1 MQPNGMF
8 WIWSFPISGR
18 TDAGHVYHQPYVYNA
33 TSQIMVSFDDAKS
46 FKTKG
51 EYIKNT
57 GLRGYA
63 MWEAAGDYRDILID
77 SIREG
82 GGY

>member
-1 MQPNGMF
+1 MLLTN
-8 WIWSFPISGR
+8 SGA
-18 TDAGHVYHQPYVYNA
+18 DAGCTYDQPYVYNA
-33 TSQIMVSFDDAKS
+33 SSQVMVSFDDAKA
-46 FKTKG
+46 FKAKG
-51 EYIKNT
+51 ELIKSY

-63 MWEAAGDYRDILID
+63 MWEAAGDYRDILIG

>member
-1 MQPNGMF
+1 
-8 WIWSFPISGR
+8 
-18 TDAGHVYHQPYVYNA
+18 
-33 TSQIMVSFDDAKS
+33 MVFFDDAKS

-51 EYIKNT
+51 EFIKNY

-63 MWEAAGDYRDILID
+63 MWEAAGDYSDILID